1 MKNLTM
7 IAIALMMYSCSS
19 SKSNANKAHRN
30 HTPKV
35 YHMSQNEK
43 EDVNYD
49 LRENKKLVATNIK
62 HKVQNQHFAANRRE
76 DQQKQLNDLNSTAS
90 KNIKV
95 KHVSHQSF
103 CFYH

>member
-7 IAIALMMYSCSS
+7 IAIALMMYSCCST
-19 SKSNANKAHRN
+19 KTNAIKAHRN

-49 LRENKKLVATNIK
+49 LRENKKIVATNIK
-62 HKVQNQHFAANRRE
+62 HKVQNQHFAAHRRE
-76 DQQKQLNDLNSTAS
+76 DLQKQLNTLNSADN
-90 KNIKV
+90 KNLKV
-95 KHVSHQSF
+95 KHVNHQSF
-103 CFYH
+103 SFYH